1 MNKTFLV
8 HVTRLTA
15 CEGDGEPDATLV
27 ECDGASGSVSWLAAL
42 EEAPELGSVV
52 RVSVEALS

>member
-1 MNKTFLV
+1 MSKTFLA

-27 ECDGASGSVSWLAAL
+27 ECDGASGSVSWLSEL
-42 EEAPELGSVV
+42 DRAPELGTVV
-52 RVSVEALS
+52 RVSVEGLS

>member
-1 MNKTFLV
+1 MSKTFLV

-27 ECDGASGSVSWLAAL
+27 ECDGASGSVSWLSEL
-42 EEAPELGSVV
+42 DRAPELGTVV

>member
-1 MNKTFLV
+1 MSKTFLA

-27 ECDGASGSVSWLAAL
+27 ECDGASGSVSWIAAL
-42 EEAPELGSVV
+42 DEAPGLGTVV